1 VGIAAAHTAFNLLA
15 TALMLP
21 FTGWLER
28 LVTRLV
34 PDKAMPSMP
43 HEGADAGFSL
53 PPECL

>member
-1 VGIAAAHTAFNLLA
+1 VGIAAAHTAFNLLS

-34 PDKAMPSMP
+34 PDKGMQFES
-43 HEGADAGFSL
+43 ADAGFSI